1 MRDWFQRI
9 KRQSMWIMICSLAL
23 LTSLEAQSERDVEM
37 LLVVG
42 ASGTPE
48 YGKHF
53 EKQVGLWKE
62 ACSKGSV
69 PLTIIGQGESEKDL
83 ENLEKSLKAAVA
95 KKTGQFWLVLIG
107 HGTFDG
113 RETKFNLR
121 GPDISSEKLGEW
133 LKPIKREFIFIQN
146 GSASAGFIQP
156 LKGENRIL
164 VTATKSADEIFY
176 TRFGEYFAPAI
187 GGLTEADLDQDKQV
201 SILEAFLYAGKKTAE
216 FYEKEER
223 LATEHALIDD
233 NGDGVGTRYEVFEG
247 IQATVDKADGVRA
260 AQVAL
265 VLSDEDQQLSDA
277 QRKTRDTLETEIK
290 TLTQKRKELGDDA
303 YYTQLET
310 LLRHLSEVYREI
322 PNSPVQE

>member
-1 MRDWFQRI
+1 MRHWFQKI
-9 KRQSMWIMICSLAL
+9 KRQSLWMLACSLGL
-23 LTSLEAQSERDVEM
+23 TTSLVAQSERDVEM

-53 EKQVGLWKE
+53 EKQVNLWKE
-62 ACSKGSV
+62 ACTKASV
-69 PLTIIGQGESEKDL
+69 PLTIIGQEESEKDL
-83 ENLEKSLKAAVA
+83 ENLEKTLKATVA
-95 KKTGQFWLVLIG
+95 KKNGQFWLVLIG

-121 GPDISSEKLGEW
+121 GPDLGSEKLGEW
-133 LKPIKREFIFIQN
+133 LKPMKREFVFIN
-146 GSASAGFIQP
+146 TASASAGFIQP
-156 LKGENRIL
+156 LKGKNRIL

-176 TRFGEYFAPAI
+176 ARFGEYFAPAI
-187 GGLTEADLDQDKQV
+187 GGLIEADLDQDKQV

-247 IQATVDKADGVRA
+247 IRATVDKADGGRA

-265 VLSDEDQQLSDA
+265 VLSDEEQQLSDA
-277 QRKTRDTLETEIK
+277 LRKTRDALETELK
-290 TLTQKRKELGDDA
+290 ALNQKRKELGDEA

-310 LLRHLSEVYREI
+310 LLRQLSEVYREI
-322 PNSPVQE
+322 PGAPAQE